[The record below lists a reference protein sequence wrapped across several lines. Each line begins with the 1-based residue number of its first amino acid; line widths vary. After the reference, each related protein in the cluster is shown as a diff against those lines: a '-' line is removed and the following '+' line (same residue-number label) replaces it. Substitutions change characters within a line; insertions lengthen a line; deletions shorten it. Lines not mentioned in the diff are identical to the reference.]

1 MTLVD
6 QNNTQNKANNEKSIF
21 SGGNNVQ
28 NINKKEA
35 WKTDFVVH
43 PNDTIEIKQTFWDK
57 IKYLQSQGS

>member
-35 WKTDFVVH
+35 
-43 PNDTIEIKQTFWDK
+43 
-57 IKYLQSQGS
+57 

>member
-6 QNNTQNKANNEKSIF
+6 QNNTQNKANNEKNIF

-35 WKTDFVVH
+35 
-43 PNDTIEIKQTFWDK
+43 
-57 IKYLQSQGS
+57 